1 MSTMFDKIVYGIL
14 DIIVATAE
22 TLRTSYK
29 EKSLPKECK
38 DKWIKGYNEFKN
50 NNIYYD
56 TYKNTI
62 IQQYNNTIIQGE

>member
-38 DKWIKGYNEFKN
+38 DKWIKGYNEWK
-50 NNIYYD
+50 
-56 TYKNTI
+56 KKHK
-62 IQQYNNTIIQGE
+62 

>member
-38 DKWIKGYNEFKN
+38 DKHK
-50 NNIYYD
+50 
-56 TYKNTI
+56 
-62 IQQYNNTIIQGE
+62 